1 MSESPPRPPE
11 SPPGPPV
18 AAPTPAQPPSTPRVP
33 GTVVLIA
40 AAVGLALLGGL
51 AGGAIV
57 LTTQDTPRVSA
68 ATAAGN
74 CPATRVADTVLPS
87 VVTITVQNGAVGGNG
102 SGEIIR
108 RGGSILTNNR
118 SEERRG

>member
-11 SPPGPPV
+11 SPPAPPV
-18 AAPTPAQPPSTPRVP
+18 AAPTPAQPLSTPRVP

-68 ATAAGN
+68 AAAGS

-87 VVTITVQNGAVGGNG
+87 VVTITVQNGAV
-102 SGEIIR
+102 
-108 RGGSILTNNR
+108 R
-118 SEERRG
+118 SEEHTSELQSRQ